1 MSGLSSAV
9 PAQGEPVWL
18 SAAQVRMLHAE
29 ALALFGGS
37 PGLRDENLFESAL
50 GRPRNAWAY
59 GDGPSLFELAA
70 AYAFGITKNHPFID
84 GNKRAGALTIRA
96 FLFRNGYRFDPD
108 QVELVTTMEGVASG
122 AVDEASLAA
131 WIEESSE
138 QG

>member
-1 MSGLSSAV
+1 
-9 PAQGEPVWL
+9 
-18 SAAQVRMLHAE
+18 MLHAE

-59 GDGPSLFELAA
+59 GDDPSLFELAA

-84 GNKRAGALTIRA
+84 GNKRAGALAIRA

-122 AVDEASLAA
+122 VVDESTLAA
-131 WIEESSE
+131 WIEESSKPR
-138 QG
+138 